1 MTGRWW
7 RGGVLALGLL
17 GLPAAGWA
25 QGWPLQTGP
34 GGDAVTQSATALP
47 EPLPMPRPGAA
58 PGWAGWTPPPLPQ
71 SLETRRSRAAVPGP

>member
-34 GGDAVTQSATALP
+34 GGDAVTQSATALEQLRPVAATALP
-47 EPLPMPRPGAA
+47 EPLPMPMPGAA
-58 PGWAGWTPPPLPQ
+58 PG
-71 SLETRRSRAAVPGP
+71 